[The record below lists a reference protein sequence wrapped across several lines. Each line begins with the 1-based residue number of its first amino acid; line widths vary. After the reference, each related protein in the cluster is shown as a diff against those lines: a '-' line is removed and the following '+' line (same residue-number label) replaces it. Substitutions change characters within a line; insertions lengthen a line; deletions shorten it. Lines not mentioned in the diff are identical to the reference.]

1 MAVGVIEEII
11 TTGEIQKNDFYV
23 KKRWN
28 GKKGKNDESKNT
40 LKENLC
46 VSDLLAD
53 INLAITV

>member
-1 MAVGVIEEII
+1 MISML
-11 TTGEIQKNDFYV
+11 K

-28 GKKGKNDESKNT
+28 GKKGKNDESKNA

-46 VSDLLAD
+46 VLDLLAN